1 MRLINEFKT
10 FVWNNWKA
18 EAMRGYNDD
27 LVMACA
33 IASWIRET
41 ALVAN
46 YKQTEY
52 KKALLGG
59 IMTTRMSFN
68 TKIKGMA
75 GYKNKNKK
83 GSYSFN
89 NLPFF
94 MK

>member
-1 MRLINEFKT
+1 
-10 FVWNNWKA
+10 
-18 EAMRGYNDD
+18 MRGYNDD

-46 YKQTEY
+46 YKQAEY